1 MQWEMLAHSET
12 APQWERAA
20 DPASSFNTAAYCFT
34 EHHPSAAANSGASP
48 HCAADAY
55 RIAEAYSGT
64 APLAFLNERE
74 GH

>member
-12 APQWERAA
+12 APQCERAT
-20 DPASSFNTAAYCFT
+20 DPASSFNTAAYRFT
-34 EHHPSAAANSGASP
+34 QRYPGAAANSAASP
-48 HCAADAY
+48 HSAADAY
-55 RIAEAYSGT
+55 RLAEAYSGT